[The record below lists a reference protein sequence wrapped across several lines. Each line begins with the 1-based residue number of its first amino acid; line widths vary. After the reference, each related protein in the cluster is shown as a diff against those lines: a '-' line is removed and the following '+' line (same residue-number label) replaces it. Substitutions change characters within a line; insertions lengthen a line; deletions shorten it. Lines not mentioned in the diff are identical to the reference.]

1 MAIGLADY
9 AASLNRTVAI
19 AFKMAIIKSAAFIIA
34 QTPYLA
40 MNLLHPWVE
49 SVGNAPSSSRVIR
62 RISVAA
68 PPKRQNGGRHLTP
81 GAKNRGDNNPDIR
94 EGVGNIVTNKQTSK
108 YH

>member
-9 AASLNRTVAI
+9 TASLNRTVAI

-49 SVGNAPSSSRVIR
+49 SVGNAPSSSEASER
-62 RISVAA
+62 RAA
-68 PPKRQNGGRHLTP
+68 SNAWRK
-81 GAKNRGDNNPDIR
+81 
-94 EGVGNIVTNKQTSK
+94 KQG
-108 YH
+108 